1 MGRSDLANGP
11 ERRENALLT
20 TSGKPSAGH
29 FSKHTFHNVTMLCD
43 RAADTAHYCTEQ
55 ADLLA
60 DLPEC
65 GDECQ
70 ALIRPLLPQ
79 PTR

>member
-1 MGRSDLANGP
+1 MVVLIWQTALSG
-11 ERRENALLT
+11 ERTALLRLPET
-20 TSGKPSAGH
+20 ERGA
-29 FSKHTFHNVTMLCD
+29 FFERTFHNVHDLCD
-43 RAADTAHYCTEQ
+43 PSRPTLRHYCTEQ